1 MKRKLILFIASLTV
15 FMVLASCGS
24 EEEYQP
30 EELTDVDRCEVC
42 NMAVPHDHNATQI
55 VLKDGKALKFDDI
68 GCLNEWITEN
78 GTDDVGAQFVR
89 DYHTEEWINLEEA
102 TFVYDKDFKTPM
114 AYGIFSFKNADD
126 AEKFLDEQG
135 TGKLMTP
142 DDLADHHWERN
153 MEMMKQMKEMMKDN
167 EHNHDHS
174 NENDDEEE
182 HAENDEQ

>member
-78 GTDDVGAQFVR
+78 GTDDVGAS
-89 DYHTEEWINLEEA
+89 L
-102 TFVYDKDFKTPM
+102 
-114 AYGIFSFKNADD
+114 
-126 AEKFLDEQG
+126 
-135 TGKLMTP
+135 
-142 DDLADHHWERN
+142 
-153 MEMMKQMKEMMKDN
+153 
-167 EHNHDHS
+167 
-174 NENDDEEE
+174 
-182 HAENDEQ
+182 